1 MPFPVIR
8 LAELYLDR
16 AECYANLGQTVNALE
31 DLNVVRERAGI
42 PALTEADITTENTLI
57 DMIRNERFI
66 ELWNECQRGFDLR
79 RWMTAPDHLD
89 SKSFYGLNATE
100 KTDPTFDEFNQLKRI
115 DQPFQWAT
123 RMYLLPIHDKE
134 VYSDPKLVQS
144 PGY

>member
-1 MPFPVIR
+1 
-8 LAELYLDR
+8 
-16 AECYANLGQTVNALE
+16 
-31 DLNVVRERAGI
+31 
-42 PALTEADITTENTLI
+42 
-57 DMIRNERFI
+57 MIRNERFI

>member
-1 MPFPVIR
+1 M
-8 LAELYLDR
+8 
-16 AECYANLGQTVNALE
+16 
-31 DLNVVRERAGI
+31 
-42 PALTEADITTENTLI
+42 TEADITTENTLI